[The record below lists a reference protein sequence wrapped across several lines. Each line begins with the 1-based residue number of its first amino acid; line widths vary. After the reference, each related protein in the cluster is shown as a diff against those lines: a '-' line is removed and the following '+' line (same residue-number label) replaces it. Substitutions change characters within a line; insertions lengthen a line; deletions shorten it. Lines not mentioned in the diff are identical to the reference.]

1 MDREV
6 PGEGQY
12 DEEYPAEGGYYDEDY
27 YYFEERRKKRR
38 LWLIIAGLIVVFA
51 ICACVGCLGAVGI
64 GLVLNVGG
72 ESSNPTLSAEET
84 APPPASG
91 DETPASADT
100 PASEPLRF
108 SGSGKQAS
116 PKFMLNSGIA
126 IFRMTHDGS
135 GDFIVSLLDSD
146 GNPVV
151 NSNGVSPIVIE
162 MGAFNGSIAVGIQRK
177 GEYVLDITADGNWTV
192 VVEQ

>member
-6 PGEGQY
+6 SGEGQY

-38 LWLIIAGLIVVFA
+38 LWLIIAGLIGVFA

-64 GLVLNVGG
+64 GLVLNV
-72 ESSNPTLSAEET
+72 
-84 APPPASG
+84 G

-162 MGAFNGSIAVGIQRK
+162 MGAFDGSIAVGIQRK

-192 VVEQ
+192 TVEQ

>member
-1 MDREV
+1 
-6 PGEGQY
+6 
-12 DEEYPAEGGYYDEDY
+12 
-27 YYFEERRKKRR
+27 
-38 LWLIIAGLIVVFA
+38 
-51 ICACVGCLGAVGI
+51 
-64 GLVLNVGG
+64 
-72 ESSNPTLSAEET
+72 
-84 APPPASG
+84 
-91 DETPASADT
+91 
-100 PASEPLRF
+100 
-108 SGSGKQAS
+108 
-116 PKFMLNSGIA
+116 MLNSGIA

-192 VVEQ
+192 TVEQ